1 MKSIQNIVLE
11 LPTAQA
17 QRFQML
23 TAEERAILT
32 SLVNS
37 LLRDNKLD
45 ISLIMDFMGFQA
57 QRNGLTHE
65 IFEEIVNEELV

>member
-11 LPTAQA
+11 VPTAQA
-17 QRFQML
+17 QRFQQL
-23 TAEERAILT
+23 TAEEKFVLT
-32 SLVNS
+32 SFVNS
-37 LLRDNKLD
+37 LLRDSQFD

-57 QRNGLTHE
+57 QRNGLTPE

>member
-11 LPTAQA
+11 VPTAQA
-17 QRFQML
+17 QRFQQL
-23 TAEERAILT
+23 TAEEKFVLT
-32 SLVNS
+32 SFVNS
-37 LLRDNKLD
+37 LLRDSKFD

-57 QRNGLTHE
+57 QRNGLTPE